1 MVLDPTTFEIGK
13 NRIEALS
20 VGVGYAVAFRQ
31 ARHAYIDSQWQ
42 TYQRRHHLSDH
53 PLGRRHRGK

>member
-31 ARHAYIDSQWQ
+31 AQHAYIDSQWQ
-42 TYQRRHHLSDH
+42 TYQR
-53 PLGRRHRGK
+53 